1 MALLKRISGA
11 KTVIVPIVREGKN
24 YLPFVEDLKDK
35 TIKYVDFCPV
45 NSMPYTNDTP
55 VSDSSKYIVSLASK
69 SGNQYDMQDVPMQK
83 FDLTLNWG
91 IRPAIMKVI
100 SLQNS
105 YLLCTDSNEVG
116 KYAVLVF
123 YYDYPEY
130 SRRNTTLD
138 VSVNAFEVPI
148 LKASQPNQL
157 PDNRTMVGKRFRNIF
172 FTPVSLTPTMATGIT
187 YAESKDFYL
196 TLNKGNYSIIDTLP
210 LMCLYAVNMVE
221 PLEFSNIIFDFTN
234 SYILVGGA
242 GSNTAYIGRSILLN
256 ASYEN
261 K

>member
-1 MALLKRISGA
+1 MALLKRISA
-11 KTVIVPIVREGKN
+11 TKTVIVPIVTVGKN

-35 TIKYVDFCPV
+35 YIKYIDFCPV
-45 NSMPYTNDTP
+45 TSLPYTSDTP
-55 VSDSSKYIVSLASK
+55 VADSSKYIVSLASR
-69 SGNQYDMQDVPMQK
+69 SGNQFDIQDIPMQK

-91 IRPAIMKVI
+91 IRPAIMREL

-105 YLLCTDSNEVG
+105 YLLCTDAAEIG
-116 KYAVLVF
+116 KFALLVF

-130 SRRNTTLD
+130 SRRNTTID
-138 VSVNAFEVPI
+138 VSVNGFEVPI
-148 LKASQPNQL
+148 IKASQPNQL
-157 PDNRTMVGKRFRNIF
+157 PDNRTMVGKRFRSVF
-172 FTPVSLTPTMATGIT
+172 FTPVALTPTMATGISYT
-187 YAESKDFYL
+187 ESKDFYL
-196 TLNKGNYSIIDTLP
+196 TLCKRNFSIIDTLP

-221 PLEFSNIIFDFTN
+221 PLEFSNIVFDFTN

-242 GSNTAYIGRSILLN
+242 GANAKYIGRSVFLN